1 MLIEEEKQ
9 RQEKLMQCL
18 EQMAVE
24 CLNPTKISQM
34 VLRFKDIY
42 SNNFRH
48 DYSDFFPFVIKIGQ
62 DEQNYTLD
70 YLTANLEA
78 MQNLVEERYIAGEK
92 EFKGIFEKA
101 FCA

>member
-24 CLNPTKISQM
+24 CLNPTQISQM

-48 DYSDFFPFVIKIGQ
+48 DYSDFFHLLSKLAKMSKII
-62 DEQNYTLD
+62 LW
-70 YLTANLEA
+70 
-78 MQNLVEERYIAGEK
+78 I
-92 EFKGIFEKA
+92 I
-101 FCA
+101 